1 MNQVLKRQL
10 PVAEAIARLLHPHAE
25 VVLHD
30 IELNSVAA
38 IYNGF
43 SQRKVGDE
51 SHLTE
56 GDIPQ
61 LEDCLGPYPKINW
74 DGRALKSV
82 SSILRDDQG
91 RAVGLLCINFDV
103 SQLQL
108 AQQVIESFV
117 RPHEMTEQPQ
127 ALFADD
133 WSERINQYVHQYL
146 FEHQLTLDSIS
157 RADKRNLVRHLHHVG
172 AFSGKNSATYIARVL
187 DISRATVYK
196 SLKEAGEKNA
206 ITN

>member
-1 MNQVLKRQL
+1 MNQVIKRQL
-10 PVAEAIARLLHPHAE
+10 PVAEAIARLMHPHAE

-30 IELNSVAA
+30 IECNCVAA

-43 SQRKVGDE
+43 SQRQVGDI

-56 GDIPQ
+56 ADMPK
-61 LEDCLGPYPKINW
+61 LDDCLGPYPKTNW

-82 SSILRDDQG
+82 SSVLRDDAG

-103 SQLQL
+103 SQLRL
-108 AQQVIESFV
+108 AQEVIDAFV
-117 RPHEMTEQPQ
+117 RPQAMIEQPR

-133 WSERINQYVHQYL
+133 WHERINHYVHQYL
-146 FEHQLTLDSIS
+146 LEHQLTLDSIS
-157 RADKRNLVRHLHHVG
+157 RSDKKNLVGHLQDIG

-187 DISRATVYK
+187 QISRATVYK
-196 SLKEAGEKNA
+196 YLKNEGE
-206 ITN
+206 